1 MTRVL
6 AAIDNSLAAKPVL
19 AAARA
24 IADLLGAE
32 VESVHV
38 RVNGETTARS
48 AAESVGVPLRLL
60 VGETVDALLRAGE
73 ETDVAALVV
82 GARALPASPRP
93 LGSTATAVATTLS
106 KPVVVV
112 PPEAEEAT
120 VRRILVPLE
129 GSRSTSEAPRSL
141 IEAALER
148 DLEVVV
154 LHVIGV
160 DSIPAFTDQAEHDL
174 AAWTEEFLA
183 RYCPAGAGAVSF
195 ETRVGRAEA
204 VVPLAAARPD
214 ADLVAFG
221 WSQDFAAGHAAVV
234 RATLEQSS
242 VPVMLVPVR
251 AAVGDDARTPA
262 EELQLA

>member
-183 RYCPAGAGAVSF
+183 RYCPAGAGAVSSK
-195 ETRVGRAEA
+195 RGS
-204 VVPLAAARPD
+204 AARRRSYRSPRLGRTRIWWPSGGRRISPPD
-214 ADLVAFG
+214 TPRWCARR
-221 WSQDFAAGHAAVV
+221 SSS
-234 RATLEQSS
+234 RAC
-242 VPVMLVPVR
+242 R
-251 AAVGDDARTPA
+251 
-262 EELQLA
+262 